1 MFRSFSSGCPIV
13 LDRLLD
19 KVGASSVFSVMLDKS
34 TDVSYV
40 GSCGGETE
48 HQFGASLPQGWDG
61 VGTCS
66 TTSARELN
74 RHGAGSHPL
83 LQEREG

>member
-1 MFRSFSSGCPIV
+1 MLYLL
-13 LDRLLD
+13 LDR
-19 KVGASSVFSVMLDKS
+19 VGASSVFSVMLDKS
-34 TDVSYV
+34 TDVSYA

-48 HQFGASLPQGWDG
+48 HQYGASLPHGWDG

-66 TTSARELN
+66 SARELN

>member
-1 MFRSFSSGCPIV
+1 MSDVV

-19 KVGASSVFSVMLDKS
+19 RVGASSVFSVMLDES
-34 TDVSYV
+34 TDVSYA
-40 GSCGGETE
+40 GSCGSETE
-48 HQFGASLPQGWDG
+48 HQFGASLPHGSDG

-74 RHGAGSHPL
+74 RNGAGSHPL

>member
-1 MFRSFSSGCPIV
+1 MLYLL
-13 LDRLLD
+13 LDR
-19 KVGASSVFSVMLDKS
+19 VGASSVFSVMLDKS
-34 TDVSYV
+34 TDVSYA

-48 HQFGASLPQGWDG
+48 HQYGASLPHGWDG
-61 VGTCS
+61 V
-66 TTSARELN
+66 SARELN